1 MPYTATVGLAL
12 TSSANTKLKAFI
24 DKQPKPTALKTKG
37 MFRNA
42 DVHKTK
48 QSSQLF
54 YWNCLEW
61 GHDSAPCICLEAFLK
76 TIPATDYH
84 LCLVGDDPHDNQDRG
99 LFNDP
104 WDMLLL
110 REVVFD

>member
-12 TSSANTKLKAFI
+12 TASANEQLKAYI
-24 DKQPKPTALKTKG
+24 DKHPPKTGIAIKR
-37 MFRNA
+37 MFRSA

-54 YWNCLEW
+54 YWNCLDW
-61 GHDSAPCICLEAFLK
+61 SHDSASRATLESFLN
-76 TIPATDYH
+76 TIHSSEYH
-84 LCLVGDDPHDNQDRG
+84 LCLVGDDPNDNQDRG
-99 LFNDP
+99 LFDDP
-104 WDMLLL
+104 WDLLLL

>member
-12 TSSANTKLKAFI
+12 TSTASSSLKAYI
-24 DKQPKPTALKTKG
+24 GSQTKTTGIKIRR
-37 MFRNA
+37 MFKSA
-42 DVHKTK
+42 DFHKTRH
-48 QSSQLF
+48 SSQLY
-54 YWNCLEW
+54 YWNCLDW
-61 GHDSAPCICLEAFLK
+61 RHDSEPRICLENFLN
-76 TIPATDYH
+76 TLPSSEYH